1 MRPFVRRHPI
11 ASFVVLA
18 YALSWAN
25 WIPLLVRG
33 ARVAPGGTVTHFPG
47 LLGPA
52 VAAFVIVAVT
62 EGSAGVARLL
72 RRMVLVSNPL
82 AGFLRYSLSPLAFLL
97 LALIVAWIA
106 DRHLPPLRDFGLYSG
121 LPALSLPVV
130 LLLVILFSGYG
141 EETGWRG
148 FALGPLQQRFG
159 SVKGTLILALIWA
172 GWHTPA
178 FWFVEGYRSMG
189 VATFLG
195 GFGLGICAG
204 AVVLARVLNR
214 TNGSVLAA
222 ALWHATYNLTSATAA
237 SRGVIGAV
245 TTTCVMVWAGLLLV
259 QEWRRPLDRSRLAAL
274 REWIHPPTCRAP
286 RP

>member
-25 WIPLLVRG
+25 WIPLLLRG
-33 ARVAPGGTVTHFPG
+33 ARVVPGGSVTHFPG

-52 VAAFVIVAVT
+52 VAAFVIVTLA

-72 RRMVLVSNPL
+72 RRMVLVSNPRVRS
-82 AGFLRYSLSPLAFLL
+82 LRYSLSPLAFLL

-106 DRHLPPLRDFGLYSG
+106 DSRLPPLRDFGLYSG
-121 LPALSLPVV
+121 LPAISLPLV
-130 LLLVILFSGYG
+130 LVLVILFSGYG
-141 EETGWRG
+141 EEVGWRG

-159 SVKGTLILALIWA
+159 PVKGTLVLALIWA

-189 VATFLG
+189 VATLFG

-214 TNGSVLAA
+214 TNGSILAA

-259 QEWRRPLDRSRLAAL
+259 QEWRRPLAPSRLASCAAA
-274 REWIHPPTCRAP
+274 PPGDLSHVR
-286 RP
+286 

>member
-33 ARVAPGGTVTHFPG
+33 ARVVPGGSVTHFPG

-52 VAAFVIVAVT
+52 VAAFVIVTLT

-72 RRMVLVSNPL
+72 RRMVLVSNPRVR
-82 AGFLRYSLSPLAFLL
+82 FLRYSLSPLAFLL

-106 DRHLPPLRDFGLYSG
+106 DSRLPPLRDFGLYSG
-121 LPALSLPVV
+121 LPTISLPLV
-130 LLLVILFSGYG
+130 LALVILFSGYG
-141 EETGWRG
+141 EEVGWRG

-159 SVKGTLILALIWA
+159 AVKGTLVLALIWA

-189 VATFLG
+189 VATLFG

-204 AVVLARVLNR
+204 AVVLARVLNQ
-214 TNGSVLAA
+214 TNGSILAA

-259 QEWRRPLDRSRLAAL
+259 QEWRRPLALSRLASCAAA
-274 REWIHPPTCRAP
+274 PPGDLSHVR
-286 RP
+286 

>member
-25 WIPLLVRG
+25 WIPLLLRG
-33 ARVAPGGTVTHFPG
+33 ARVVPGGSVTHFPG

-52 VAAFVIVAVT
+52 VAAFVIVTLT

-72 RRMVLVSNPL
+72 RRMVLVSNPRVR
-82 AGFLRYSLSPLAFLL
+82 FLRYSLSPLAFLL

-106 DRHLPPLRDFGLYSG
+106 DRRLPPLRDFGLYSG
-121 LPALSLPVV
+121 LPTISLPLV
-130 LLLVILFSGYG
+130 LALVILFSGYG
-141 EETGWRG
+141 EEVGWRG

-159 SVKGTLILALIWA
+159 AVKGTLVLALIWA

-189 VATFLG
+189 VATLFG

-204 AVVLARVLNR
+204 AVVLARVLNQ
-214 TNGSVLAA
+214 TNGSILAA

-259 QEWRRPLDRSRLAAL
+259 QEWRRPLAPSRLASRAAA
-274 REWIHPPTCRAP
+274 PPGDLSHVR
-286 RP
+286 